1 MRRER
6 VSTQLDGADAGPRS
20 SNRAAYTSLVDPG
33 GEWHLF
39 GSRLFS
45 NVDLRSS
52 AFKRDFVHS
61 QFHQVDAAPVFG
73 IQVFD
78 SQRIRNII
86 RVESISL
93 IPDDDEHSLG
103 AFAAA
108 TDMNQLASIHAIAV
122 EYRVSYGFPKSEF
135 NELLLSGNASRSGD
149 QTYEPVH
156 KR

>member
-1 MRRER
+1 M
-6 VSTQLDGADAGPRS
+6 
-20 SNRAAYTSLVDPG
+20 
-33 GEWHLF
+33 
-39 GSRLFS
+39 
-45 NVDLRSS
+45 DLRSS
-52 AFKRDFVHS
+52 AFKRNFVHS

-86 RVESISL
+86 GVESISL

-108 TDMNQLASIHAIAV
+108 TDMNQLASIHSIAV